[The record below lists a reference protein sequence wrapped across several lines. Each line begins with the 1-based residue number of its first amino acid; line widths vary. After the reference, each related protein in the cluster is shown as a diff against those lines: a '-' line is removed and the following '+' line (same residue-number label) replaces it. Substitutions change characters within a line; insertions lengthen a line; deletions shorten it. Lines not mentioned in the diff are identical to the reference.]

1 MIRESILLFLAAS
14 LVSSCALVPSAW
26 MDKPL
31 YVEDRLKEARDLM
44 TERDFSSAL
53 VVLSNLTPSGPLASE
68 MYYLKGESYFRMT
81 RYADAEVAYEKALSL
96 DARHHASRIGLWM
109 TRLAGSPDT
118 ATAQI
123 QKEIAR
129 DALSLIKQWPSD
141 TPAALA
147 ASKGFHLADD
157 QAASFNVFVRVL
169 EWGDYQDARA
179 QLAQSLF
186 GLVRTL
192 RDPEKRIELSGM
204 FLDHFPE
211 SVYSGVTA
219 RLLFHGLKQINSPDA
234 TVLSYAS
241 NYARLENAH
250 PPLKLA
256 VAWGLLHHEL
266 AQEQALEMLDS
277 IEPDSGLSYQ
287 AAAEIPYL
295 QGVAWMQMENW
306 RRAKE
311 RLLTAVDRDPK
322 HARSHHRLGLIYKRD
337 HRVDEAL
344 YHFREAL
351 RFSSNLPDARVQ
363 LGALL
368 AQAQGFEDDPQEYFA
383 RKENLVQFEDVTER
397 AGLGGIRAHR
407 LAWGDFDD
415 DGHMDLLANGSRLLH
430 NDGQGGFEDVT
441 SKSGLAHLS
450 GTNGGLWGDYD
461 NDGDPDIFTTSK
473 RGTHLLENRQG
484 KGFEDVSGRTLPAMD
499 LVPVEAVAWGDLDND
514 GFLDLYL
521 ASYERSLP
529 ILGICLP
536 DRLLRNRG
544 DGSFEKSSVEA
555 GLINGEPM
563 CGRGVLWEDINR
575 DGLQDILVSNYRL
588 DPNLLWIN
596 NGDGTFSDDALR
608 FGVRGRND
616 NGYYGHTIGAAVG
629 DINGDGDLDIFL
641 SNLAHPAFLEYS
653 DLSMLLYRSGSEA
666 PLFMD
671 RFNLSGI
678 AYEETSSD
686 PSFADIDNDGDL
698 DLFVTSIYPGRYS
711 HLYLN
716 DGEGK
721 FTDVSWASGARV
733 ENGWGAAFADF
744 DNDGAMDLAV
754 SSKGRIRLLK
764 NRGNSNHWLDVEM
777 RMASCNYQGI
787 GSRVR
792 LRFGDREQIRT
803 LSAGRGTGNQDAPVA
818 HFGLGEYRGV
828 VEIEADTLCGDRF
841 KVRVYGTDRL
851 LQIRQAE
858 SPRR

>member
-1 MIRESILLFLAAS
+1 
-14 LVSSCALVPSAW
+14 
-26 MDKPL
+26 MD
-31 YVEDRLKEARDLM
+31 
-44 TERDFSSAL
+44 T
-53 VVLSNLTPSGPLASE
+53 
-68 MYYLKGESYFRMT
+68 
-81 RYADAEVAYEKALSL
+81 VA
-96 DARHHASRIGLWM
+96 
-109 TRLAGSPDT
+109 
-118 ATAQI
+118 
-123 QKEIAR
+123 
-129 DALSLIKQWPSD
+129 
-141 TPAALA
+141 
-147 ASKGFHLADD
+147 
-157 QAASFNVFVRVL
+157 
-169 EWGDYQDARA
+169 
-179 QLAQSLF
+179 
-186 GLVRTL
+186 
-192 RDPEKRIELSGM
+192 
-204 FLDHFPE
+204 
-211 SVYSGVTA
+211 
-219 RLLFHGLKQINSPDA
+219 
-234 TVLSYAS
+234 
-241 NYARLENAH
+241 
-250 PPLKLA
+250 
-256 VAWGLLHHEL
+256 
-266 AQEQALEMLDS
+266 
-277 IEPDSGLSYQ
+277 
-287 AAAEIPYL
+287 
-295 QGVAWMQMENW
+295 
-306 RRAKE
+306 
-311 RLLTAVDRDPK
+311 
-322 HARSHHRLGLIYKRD
+322 
-337 HRVDEAL
+337 
-344 YHFREAL
+344 
-351 RFSSNLPDARVQ
+351 
-363 LGALL
+363 
-368 AQAQGFEDDPQEYFA
+368 
-383 RKENLVQFEDVTER
+383 
-397 AGLGGIRAHR
+397 
-407 LAWGDFDD
+407 
-415 DGHMDLLANGSRLLH
+415 
-430 NDGQGGFEDVT
+430 
-441 SKSGLAHLS
+441 
-450 GTNGGLWGDYD
+450 
-461 NDGDPDIFTTSK
+461 
-473 RGTHLLENRQG
+473 
-484 KGFEDVSGRTLPAMD
+484 
-499 LVPVEAVAWGDLDND
+499 VEAAAWGDLDND

-521 ASYERSLP
+521 ANYERRLP

-544 DGSFEKSSVEA
+544 DGRFEESSVEA
-555 GLINGEPM
+555 GLSTGEPL

-616 NGYYGHTIGAAVG
+616 NGYYGHTIGAAVC